1 MAKLR
6 KGAPT
11 MGSVRKFVGALLG
24 FILKL
29 AILIAIVNTIGGWWG
44 MALFCGLGLAVYYA
58 ARKLGQPSA

>member
-1 MAKLR
+1 
-6 KGAPT
+6 